1 MLCVTGLFS
10 WHPGGLEVEANI
22 AVHIISRPLSQ
33 FSATDPERLL
43 HCKQIIP
50 DFFVKPVAQLTS
62 YGIGEPTTSVST
74 HVCISPH
81 K

>member
-50 DFFVKPVAQLTS
+50 DFL
-62 YGIGEPTTSVST
+62 
-74 HVCISPH
+74 
-81 K
+81 